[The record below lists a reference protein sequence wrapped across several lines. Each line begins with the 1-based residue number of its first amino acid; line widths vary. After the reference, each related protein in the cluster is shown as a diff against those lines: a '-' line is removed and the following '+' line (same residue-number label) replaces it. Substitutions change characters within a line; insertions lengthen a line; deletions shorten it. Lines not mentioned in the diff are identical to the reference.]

1 MKTNVLKKLE
11 EALTLKKTADTAVE
25 KSGIKINRLV
35 ESLIKDLQSIKLSD
49 SVEDNI
55 ESYDLILKTIDK
67 YQSNLDRTISTYEQF
82 EDILD
87 IFNKSEV

>member
-11 EALTLKKTADTAVE
+11 DALALKKTADTAVE

-35 ESLIKDLQSIKLSD
+35 ENLIKDLQGIKLSD

-55 ESYDLILKTIDK
+55 ESYESILKIVDK
-67 YQSNLDRTISTYEQF
+67 YQSNLDKTISTYEQF
-82 EDILD
+82 EDVLD